1 MKKILVLMAAA
12 LVALA
17 PMSAQTKRDA
27 RNARND
33 AASAAKSLKREGFKT
48 LELGNVESQFER
60 YFLKV
65 NAGCRQIVGT
75 AENCVSVNLAKITAL
90 SNAANE
96 YSITCGGT
104 VRGRIVSSASSLTTQ
119 QVDNIVASFER
130 LVEKRIGGE
139 LMPYVVAFKTKKGV
153 TSARAYC
160 LVDIAEAYKARQ
172 EAMELALAE
181 QSLSEQYGSMVS
193 DWIDEGFDKAG
204 L

>member
-12 LVALA
+12 LVALS

-104 VRGRIVSSASSLTTQ
+104 VRGRIVSSASSLTT
-119 QVDNIVASFER
+119 R
-130 LVEKRIGGE
+130 GH
-139 LMPYVVAFKTKKGV
+139 
-153 TSARAYC
+153 
-160 LVDIAEAYKARQ
+160 
-172 EAMELALAE
+172 
-181 QSLSEQYGSMVS
+181 
-193 DWIDEGFDKAG
+193 
-204 L
+204 